1 MSIRTIL
8 AVGAAKAALLAS
20 RIAGRQGSSMPG
32 RIALKIDPGIIKRLS
47 GQVRGRIIVT
57 CGTNGKTTTN
67 NLLCEM
73 LQAQGYKVVCNR
85 TGANMLEGVAAAF
98 LASADSRGRLDA
110 DFACLEID
118 EASAR
123 HVFRYLRPDLMILT
137 NLFRDQLDRYGEID
151 LTMGALQEAIRMA
164 PSVKL
169 VINGDDPLTAYLA
182 EKSGNSYV
190 CFGVSE
196 RCADPQGAAGAVRE
210 GSFCEYCGSLLQYDF
225 FHFSQLGVYHC
236 PSCGFKRPKIRYDA
250 SGVRAG
256 GGLSFAVNGQNIES
270 PMRGFYNVYNLLAA
284 WAALKECGCETDRFN
299 EVMRGYKTQFGRSE
313 TFEIGGTRVLLNLA
327 KNPAGFDQNISAVL
341 EDRTSK
347 DLIIAIN
354 DNAQDGRDISWL
366 WDVDFD
372 RLGDETVRSITVGG
386 TRALDMRLRLKYAG
400 LQAETADEAA
410 SARKASVKARE
421 RDPEAALEA
430 AIEGKLEDGCG
441 NLYVLVN
448 YTALYKAHE
457 FLRKNG

>member
-1 MSIRTIL
+1 
-8 AVGAAKAALLAS
+8 
-20 RIAGRQGSSMPG
+20 
-32 RIALKIDPGIIKRLS
+32 
-47 GQVRGRIIVT
+47 
-57 CGTNGKTTTN
+57 
-67 NLLCEM
+67 
-73 LQAQGYKVVCNR
+73 
-85 TGANMLEGVAAAF
+85 MLEGVAAAF

-210 GSFCEYCGSLLQYDF
+210 GSFCEYCGSLLHYDF

-256 GGLSFAVNGQNIES
+256 GGLSFAVNEQNIES

-299 EVMRGYKTQFGRSE
+299 EVLRGYKTQFGRGE
-313 TFEIGGTRVLLNLA
+313 TFEIGRTRVLLNLA

-341 EDRTSK
+341 EDRTPK

>member
-20 RIAGRQGSSMPG
+20 RIAGRQGSSLPG

-256 GGLSFAVNGQNIES
+256 GGLSFAVNGQNIE
-270 PMRGFYNVYNLLAA
+270 
-284 WAALKECGCETDRFN
+284 TDRFN
-299 EVMRGYKTQFGRSE
+299 EVLRGYKTQFGRGE
-313 TFEIGGTRVLLNLA
+313 TFEIGRTRVLLNLA

-341 EDRTSK
+341 EDRTPK

-457 FLRKNG
+457 FFRKNG

>member
-1 MSIRTIL
+1 
-8 AVGAAKAALLAS
+8 
-20 RIAGRQGSSMPG
+20 
-32 RIALKIDPGIIKRLS
+32 
-47 GQVRGRIIVT
+47 
-57 CGTNGKTTTN
+57 
-67 NLLCEM
+67 M
-73 LQAQGYKVVCNR
+73 L
-85 TGANMLEGVAAAF
+85 
-98 LASADSRGRLDA
+98 
-110 DFACLEID
+110 
-118 EASAR
+118 
-123 HVFRYLRPDLMILT
+123 
-137 NLFRDQLDRYGEID
+137 
-151 LTMGALQEAIRMA
+151 
-164 PSVKL
+164 
-169 VINGDDPLTAYLA
+169 
-182 EKSGNSYV
+182 
-190 CFGVSE
+190 
-196 RCADPQGAAGAVRE
+196 
-210 GSFCEYCGSLLQYDF
+210 
-225 FHFSQLGVYHC
+225 
-236 PSCGFKRPKIRYDA
+236 
-250 SGVRAG
+250 
-256 GGLSFAVNGQNIES
+256 
-270 PMRGFYNVYNLLAA
+270 
-284 WAALKECGCETDRFN
+284 
-299 EVMRGYKTQFGRSE
+299 RGYKTQFGRGE
-313 TFEIGGTRVLLNLA
+313 TFEIGRTRVLLNLA